1 MAEVR
6 FFIKLNEFDL
16 TKEVNKFGYCQQ
28 IAILAMIFYY
38 LNSLLSDKTI
48 KSGISM

>member
-38 LNSLLSDKTI
+38 LNYKQSKRQI
-48 KSGISM
+48 NY